1 MSGSRPTSTGWCGAE
16 AHSISSAS
24 TSALRLA
31 TEVIGKWQND
41 LPTPLASVDL
51 LVDTPEAPDGAKFT
65 APDGKEFD
73 LEAPT
78 IENIKEARK
87 QWMQGASGE
96 DVLVFY
102 CCGHGIW
109 LPSSGRTFLSASFG
123 RDDDDP
129 WPDAVALDDF
139 AFALGEY
146 APRQQWLIFD
156 CCNNTPSQALK
167 QMRSNATSLVSSV
180 EGQRAASE
188 DQYGHLFQVIVK
200 SASHGA
206 LAFGKAGRPS
216 R

>member
-1 MSGSRPTSTGWCGAE
+1 LMRVYESAQPEGGTRLFILGAS
-16 AHSISSAS
+16 AYVHAQVVKLRVPKLAQISSAS
-24 TSALRLA
+24 TSAIRLA

-41 LPTPLASVDL
+41 LPKPLASVDL
-51 LVDTPEAPDGAKFT
+51 LVDTPEAPNGTKFT
-65 APDGKEFD
+65 HPDGTEFD

-87 QWMQGASGE
+87 QWMEGASGK

-156 CCNNTPSQALK
+156 CCNNTPSQA
-167 QMRSNATSLVSSV
+167 
-180 EGQRAASE
+180 
-188 DQYGHLFQVIVK
+188 
-200 SASHGA
+200 
-206 LAFGKAGRPS
+206 
-216 R
+216 